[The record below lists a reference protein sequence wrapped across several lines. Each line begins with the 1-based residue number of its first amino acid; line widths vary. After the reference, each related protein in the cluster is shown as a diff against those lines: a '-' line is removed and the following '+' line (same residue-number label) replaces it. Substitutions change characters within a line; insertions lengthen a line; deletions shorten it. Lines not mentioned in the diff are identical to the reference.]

1 MDEWMDTRM
10 KKETT
15 PRNYA
20 RMNSPSL
27 TLLLQAFAHK
37 IGQFLTSQTQAS
49 DLSLWI
55 EGLNRLR
62 VCLAV
67 GNACNF
73 VAFTGCRLD
82 GSVGPGVKQ
91 LSDAWYHN
99 FMVSNQP

>member
-1 MDEWMDTRM
+1 
-10 KKETT
+10 
-15 PRNYA
+15 
-20 RMNSPSL
+20 MNRIV
-27 TLLLQAFAHK
+27 LLLQAFAHK
-37 IGQFLTSQTQAS
+37 ISQCLTSQTHAS
-49 DLSLWI
+49 DISVWI

-73 VAFTGCRLD
+73 VAFTACRLD

-99 FMVSNQP
+99 FMVRNQAWCQAAV